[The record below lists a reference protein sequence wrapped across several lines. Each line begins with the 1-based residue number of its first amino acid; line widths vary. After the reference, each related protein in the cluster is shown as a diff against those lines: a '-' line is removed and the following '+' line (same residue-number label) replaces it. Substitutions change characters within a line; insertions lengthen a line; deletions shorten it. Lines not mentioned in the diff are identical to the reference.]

1 MQIFAVRRDRFEKD
15 AVMYALAFCEDIVYR
30 KGREHPVL
38 DGVLFQYICISD
50 VVLISICPVALNID
64 SEDLLYG
71 ILVAIECTSGHRD
84 SFAHISAKP
93 LPVQVFQGNPSELV
107 DGVYQPYVLSED
119 YVRSHFANIL

>member
-15 AVMYALAFCEDIVYR
+15 AVMYALAFSEDIVYR

-38 DGVLFQYICISD
+38 DGVLLQHICISD
-50 VVLISICPVALNID
+50 VVLISIGPIALNID
-64 SEDLLYG
+64 SKDLLNG
-71 ILVAIECTSGHRD
+71 ILVAIECTSCHRD